1 MEAAIGMEIREHKSS
16 FAVYVVLRVLVIAVA
31 VLEFFNGDYEAV
43 FLCILT
49 LLLLLAPAFVQVRFR
64 IELPSALEVIVLVFV
79 FAAEIL
85 GEISS
90 FYEIFPFWDTVLHTM
105 NGFLAAAIGF
115 SLVDLLNRSDRV
127 KFELS
132 PLYLAIV
139 SFCFSMTI
147 GVVWEFFEFSMDMLL
162 GLDMQKDAVVHS
174 ISSVMLDPAHANHAV
189 HINDITQVA
198 VNGRDLGLGGYLDI
212 GLIDTMEDLIVNFIG
227 AVVFSVIGFIYVK
240 NRGKAG
246 SYPDAHPTTA
256 ITCGLRAATAMR
268 HSRRERRLIRRN
280 TSPSTIHTTT
290 ITHDAGLSAA
300 GENGSPC
307 NPMMTSSAAMASTMF
322 AVFGLPV
329 LRSMDAKLLGR

>member
-1 MEAAIGMEIREHKSS
+1 MGKSKNKPPLRARWKTMEAAIGMEIREHKGS

-31 VLEFFNGDYEAV
+31 VLKFFNGDYEAV

-147 GVVWEFFEFSMDMLL
+147 GVV
-162 GLDMQKDAVVHS
+162 
-174 ISSVMLDPAHANHAV
+174 
-189 HINDITQVA
+189 
-198 VNGRDLGLGGYLDI
+198 
-212 GLIDTMEDLIVNFIG
+212 
-227 AVVFSVIGFIYVK
+227 
-240 NRGKAG
+240 
-246 SYPDAHPTTA
+246 
-256 ITCGLRAATAMR
+256 
-268 HSRRERRLIRRN
+268 
-280 TSPSTIHTTT
+280 
-290 ITHDAGLSAA
+290 
-300 GENGSPC
+300 
-307 NPMMTSSAAMASTMF
+307 
-322 AVFGLPV
+322 
-329 LRSMDAKLLGR
+329 